1 MNKVKESKNKMVI
14 RWIIGAVCLLSV
26 TGLILLRPL
35 PFLFYHE
42 LPYLGFLSRAIYII
56 ILACILSLYRIIK
69 GPSGAD
75 RIVAID
81 ILGIMIVGLCAVL
94 TISTGRSWYIDIG
107 IAWALQSFI
116 STLALSK
123 YLEGRS
129 FDD

>member
-1 MNKVKESKNKMVI
+1 MKI
-14 RWIIGAVCLLSV
+14 FRWFIGMIFLVGIII
-26 TGLILLRPL
+26 LIIIRPL
-35 PFLFYHE
+35 PFLFYPD
-42 LPYLGFLSRAIYII
+42 LPYINFLGRCLYII
-56 ILACILSLYRIIK
+56 ILACILCLYRVWR
-69 GPSGAD
+69 GPTGAD

-116 STLALSK
+116 AALALSK
-123 YLEGRS
+123 YLEGKG

>member
-1 MNKVKESKNKMVI
+1 MKRIK
-14 RWIIGAVCLLSV
+14 WLIGAITLTAIVSLL
-26 TGLILLRPL
+26 LLRPL
-35 PFLFYHE
+35 SFLFYPD
-42 LPYLGFLSRAIYII
+42 LPYLAFLGRALYII
-56 ILACILSLYRIIK
+56 ILACIFCLYRIWR
-69 GPSGAD
+69 GPTGAD

-81 ILGIMIVGLCAVL
+81 ILGIMIVGLCSIL

-123 YLEGRS
+123 YLEGKD